1 MTDFELHRL
10 VKPYKILGKYA
21 LKNDEWMDA
30 GKIHKLQ
37 QMLPEMKAQGDR
49 ILIFSQFVQVLDILQ
64 QVLETMGIKFLVL
77 TGQTHVNDRQALVD
91 QFTEDESIT
100 CFLLST
106 RAGGLGLNLMA
117 ANTVI
122 IMDMDFNRRFAF
134 ISMHRVK
141 HSDFCDSISSQRQ
154 ASYGPHVSY
163 RPEA

>member
-1 MTDFELHRL
+1 MEIMTDFELHRL

-21 LKNDEWMDA
+21 LKNEEWMDA

-37 QMLPEMKAQGDR
+37 QMLPEMKARGDR

-64 QVLETMGIKFLVL
+64 QVLETMDMKFLVL

-122 IMDMDFNRRFAF
+122 IMDMDFNRESKA
-134 ISMHRVK
+134 
-141 HSDFCDSISSQRQ
+141 DSL
-154 ASYGPHVSY
+154 
-163 RPEA
+163 RPSANADVTSILSPQ